1 MFPTAPLGTRG
12 QGSVHLEYH
21 VWPGCEHMLIL
32 QKADVPE
39 PKDEPEGSLWG
50 QQAWEDLALQG
61 WKPVSYWELS
71 L

>member
-1 MFPTAPLGTRG
+1 
-12 QGSVHLEYH
+12 
-21 VWPGCEHMLIL
+21 MLIL

-39 PKDEPEGSLWG
+39 PKDQPEGSLWG